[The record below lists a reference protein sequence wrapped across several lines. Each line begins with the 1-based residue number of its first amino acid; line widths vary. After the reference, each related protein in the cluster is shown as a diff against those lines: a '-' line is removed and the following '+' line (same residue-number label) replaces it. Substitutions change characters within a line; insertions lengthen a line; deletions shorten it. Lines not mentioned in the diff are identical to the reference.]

1 MGYEPTNPI
10 VVQGDGTVLVEVH
23 APKYNEARDA
33 LARFAELVKS
43 PEHVHTY
50 QISPLSIWNA
60 VAAGYRVE
68 EMVTV
73 LTAYSKYDVP
83 NHVLREIEDYASRY
97 GRLKLFRAEGS
108 WIRLEAS
115 DAYLAEEIVHNKPLE
130 RFLENRVD
138 ATSFLVPS
146 AQRGHLKLELTN
158 AGWPPEDLVGY
169 VDGEVLAIVPRE
181 VAASGRRFL
190 LRAYQMEAADVFH
203 QGGSARGG
211 SGVIVL
217 PCGAGKTIVGI
228 ATMAKLCTST
238 LVLTTSVSAV
248 RQWKAELLDKTMLGE
263 DLIGEYS
270 GFAKEIRPVTITTY
284 QVLTHR
290 KDTQAEFTHLRL
302 FNERNW
308 GLVIYDEV
316 HVLPA
321 PVFQFTADIQARRRL
336 GLTATLVREDG
347 KENEVFALIGPKK
360 YDVPWKD
367 LERQGWI
374 AKALCTEVRLPLPA
388 ALRMDYAV
396 ADKRQRFRIASENPD
411 KLGCIHDILDRH
423 AGECTLVIGQYISQL
438 ETLAAELEAPIIHGS
453 TPQKQRDIIFEQFR
467 NGRIPVLVVSKVANF
482 ALDLPDAQVA
492 IQVSGTFGSRQEEAQ
507 RLGRILR
514 PKSGDNMAH
523 FYTLTT
529 RDTTEIEFARNR
541 QRFLTEQGY
550 AYDIVDAENLVEA
563 LQDNTRWICH

>member
-1 MGYEPTNPI
+1 MGYEPSNPI
-10 VVQGDGTVLVEVH
+10 IVQGDSTVLVEVH

-33 LARFAELVKS
+33 LSRFAELVKS

-50 QISPLSIWNA
+50 QITPLSIWNA
-60 VAAGYRVE
+60 VAAGYRVA
-68 EMVTV
+68 EMLAV
-73 LTAYSKYDVP
+73 LTTYSKYDVP
-83 NHVLREIEDYASRY
+83 KHVLREIEEYASRY
-97 GRLKLFRAEGS
+97 GRLKLLRAEGS

-115 DAYLAEEIVHNKPLE
+115 DAYLAEEIAHNKPLKP
-130 RFLENRVD
+130 FLENRVD
-138 ATSFLVPS
+138 VVSFLVPA

-169 VDGEVLAIVPRE
+169 VDGEALAIIPRE
-181 VAASGRRFL
+181 VATSGRRFL
-190 LRAYQMEAADVFH
+190 VRPYQQEAAAIFH
-203 QGGSARGG
+203 QDGNARGG

-228 ATMAKLCTST
+228 ATMARLQTST

-248 RQWKAELLDKTMLGE
+248 RQWKAELLDKTGLGE
-263 DLIGEYS
+263 DVIGEYS

-284 QVLTHR
+284 QILTHR
-290 KDTQAEFTHLRL
+290 KSAQAEFTHLGL

-374 AKALCTEVRLPLPA
+374 AKALCSEVRLPLSA

-396 ADKRQRFRIASENPD
+396 ADKRTRFRIASENPD
-411 KLGCIHDILDRH
+411 KLACIHAILRCH
-423 AGECTLVIGQYISQL
+423 EGECVLVIGQYIRQL
-438 ETLAAELEAPIIHGS
+438 EMLAVELEAPIIHGS
-453 TPQKQRDIIFEQFR
+453 TPQKKRDMIFEEFR
-467 NGRIPVLVVSKVANF
+467 QGRIPVLVVSKVANF

-514 PKSGDNMAH
+514 PKSNANIAH

-529 RDTTEIEFARNR
+529 RDTSEIEFARNR

-550 AYDIVDAENLVEA
+550 AYDIVDAENLAEA
-563 LQDNTRWICH
+563 LEDDARQNCL